1 MNVEFIGE
9 SFNTDPHF
17 YDIVMLQWLM
27 LRPSKISSPDK
38 TSQCGFVI
46 LHLFGQHTEIFVA
59 QWFVFITFYS
69 KFSNIL
75 NEDV

>member
-9 SFNTDPHF
+9 SFNIDQHF

-27 LRPSKISSPDK
+27 LRPNEISSPDK

-46 LHLFGQHTEIFVA
+46 LHLFGQHIEILVA
-59 QWFVFITFYS
+59 EWFVFIIFYL
-69 KFSNIL
+69 KFSNII
-75 NEDV
+75 NGDV